1 MNSAIVDKC
10 LDFCN
15 GLVKS
20 NKQFSFN
27 LSLGKDINFNF
38 QHKEP
43 ANGSWTRKKKSPSQL
58 RREAKRKSARDKAEV
73 TEIVTENAEALPP
86 KKLSDAEET
95 EHVKYKQ
102 CDQTFKS
109 EKGLKIHIGK
119 SHRTETILPTPEKVR
134 CSSPMGELSMTLTPP
149 LGVRK
154 EQNESVLVK
163 VSEEAI
169 PLIKV
174 AEKQDPE
181 VSCIKDITD
190 YQEMVNHLAWHYYN
204 EFECNCLK
212 CDPKRWEKIKLKK
225 K

>member
-27 LSLGKDINFNF
+27 LSLGKDIKFNF

-43 ANGSWTRKKKSPSQL
+43 ANGSWIRKKKSPGQL
-58 RREAKRKSARDKAEV
+58 RREAKRKSERDKAKV
-73 TEIVTENAEALPP
+73 AEIVTENAEALPS
-86 KKLSDAEET
+86 KEVSDAEET
-95 EHVKYKQ
+95 EQVKCKH

-109 EKGLKIHIGK
+109 EKGLTIHIGK

-134 CSSPMGELSMTLTPP
+134 CSSPMGELSLTLTSP
-149 LGVRK
+149 LGARK
-154 EQNESVLVK
+154 EQNESVSVR

-169 PLIKV
+169 RLITV

-181 VSCIKDITD
+181 VSCINVIPD
-190 YQEMVNHLAWHYYN
+190 YEEMVNHLAWHYYN
-204 EFECNCLK
+204 EFKCNCLK
-212 CDPKRWEKIKLKK
+212 WDPKRWKK
-225 K
+225 SK